1 METWGAGSF
10 ENVVAQ
16 LWLIKLVDG
25 TEVEPLV
32 EALEAVHADHEA
44 VPSAVACKAI
54 AAAELVASL
63 NPDSKVS
70 LPDDI
75 SDWFKRKKL
84 RPSQELVHLAR
95 EAMDKV
101 AGQSSELRQHWE
113 AQPRGGKEWVRLIEH
128 LKTQLD
134 YEAPRGLIGDKS
146 WWRFWN

>member
-25 TEVEPLV
+25 AEVEPLV
-32 EALEAVHADHEA
+32 QALEAVHIDAGA
-44 VPSAVACKAI
+44 VSTAAACKAI

-101 AGQSSELRQHWE
+101 AEQSSELRQHWE
-113 AQPRGGKEWVRLIEH
+113 AQPRGGKEWVRLIEQ
-128 LKTQLD
+128 LKNQLNYD
-134 YEAPRGLIGDKS
+134 APRGLIGDKS

>member
-25 TEVEPLV
+25 SEVEPLV
-32 EALEAVHADHEA
+32 EALEAVHGDPEA

-63 NPDSKVS
+63 NPNSKVS

-113 AQPRGGKEWVRLIEH
+113 AQPRGGKEWVRLVEQ
-128 LKTQLD
+128 LKNQLE

>member
-32 EALEAVHADHEA
+32 EALEAVQSDQES

-101 AGQSSELRQHWE
+101 AGESSQLRQHWE
-113 AQPRGGKEWVRLIEH
+113 AQPRGGKEWVRLIEQ
-128 LKTQLD
+128 LKTQLN

>member
-32 EALEAVHADHEA
+32 EALEAVQRDQES

-101 AGQSSELRQHWE
+101 AHQSSPLRQHWE
-113 AQPRGGKEWVRLIEH
+113 SQPRGGKEWVRLIEQ
-128 LKTQLD
+128 LKNQLN

>member
-10 ENVVAQ
+10 ENVIAQ

-25 TEVEPLV
+25 SDVEPLV
-32 EALEAVHADHEA
+32 QALEAAKAAENG
-44 VPSAVACKAI
+44 VPSSLACKAI

-75 SDWFKRKKL
+75 SAWFRKKKL
-84 RPSQELVHLAR
+84 RPTQDLLSLAR
-95 EAMDKV
+95 DAVERV
-101 AGQSSELRQHWE
+101 GSESSQLRQHWDN
-113 AQPRGGKEWVRLIEH
+113 QPRGGKEWVRLVGQ
-128 LKTQLD
+128 LKCELEYD
-134 YEAPRGLIGDKS
+134 APRGLIGDKS